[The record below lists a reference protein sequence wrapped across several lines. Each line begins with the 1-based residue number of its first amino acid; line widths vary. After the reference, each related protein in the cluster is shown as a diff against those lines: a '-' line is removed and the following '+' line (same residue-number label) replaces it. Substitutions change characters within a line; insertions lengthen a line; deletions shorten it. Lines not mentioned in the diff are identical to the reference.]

1 MADPQWARR
10 YQDKTGEGQ
19 RLFVSLL
26 TVYFLFLAIPIRAH
40 EPHPHAPVPVK
51 WELRAT
57 GTGTI
62 YFSYIP
68 SPFDTS
74 VSLKV
79 DLCKINIPF
88 VTTPHPQSYSC
99 RGLTHE
105 RSLKGTKF
113 YACPASS
120 PPHCI
125 SPGEYNC
132 AAWGCETT
140 SSWKQRDPHISISL
154 SHNSSCRYIGT
165 CNPLKIS
172 ITSPG
177 APFWLKGATWGLRL
191 YLPGPDL
198 GTQITIQK
206 SFIFRSLTPIGPNQD
221 FVLPAPAFPPK
232 PTISLPTSPIPPS
245 PGLTSFPV
253 LSLSVPT
260 SPPQPPLLQML
271 AAVHALLNVS
281 NPADAADCW
290 LCLDPKP
297 PYYIGIGASNSS
309 ALLLVPQGNCSW
321 THPRLT
327 LGNLQ
332 GQGTC
337 IYSTSYPISTSP
349 YTPLCNST
357 ILITSTIISTYT
369 GLSNFFRAPDDTWFA
384 CTNGITKCLDLYS
397 LSPSTQPPLFCY
409 LVHILPQVSFYSGEG
424 GREHLSLL
432 QTRYRR
438 AAPILIPLLVTVG
451 IAGSTAIG
459 TSSLVLQD
467 QNFKSLSHQVAQD
480 LGYLENSIS
489 RLTDQVDSLAEVVL
503 QNRRSLDLLFLKQ
516 GGLCVALGET
526 CCFYANQSG
535 IIHNTL
541 ALVRENLKDKY
552 FTSPITKIGT
562 SLFLTGPLGSQL
574 YSLPL
579 LDRSSSYF

>member
-1 MADPQWARR
+1 MANPQWAQR
-10 YQDKTGEGQ
+10 YQDKTGTGP
-19 RLFVSLL
+19 RLFTSLL
-26 TVYFLFLAIPIRAH
+26 TVYSLFLVTPTRAH
-40 EPHPHAPVPVK
+40 GPHPHAPVPVK
-51 WELRAT
+51 WEIRAT

-62 YFSYIP
+62 YASHIP
-68 SPFDTS
+68 SPFETS
-74 VSLKV
+74 ISLQV

-88 VTTPHPQSYSC
+88 ITTSHPQSYSC
-99 RGLTHE
+99 RGITHE
-105 RSLKGTKF
+105 RSLEGTQF

-120 PPHCI
+120 PPRCI

-140 SSWKQRDPHISISL
+140 ASWKQEDPHISISL
-154 SHNSSCRYIGT
+154 SHNSSCRFIGT

-177 APFWLKGATWGLRL
+177 APFWSKGKTWGLRL
-191 YLPGPDL
+191 YLSGPDL

-206 SFIFRSLTPIGPNQD
+206 SFISRPLTPIGPNRD
-221 FVLPAPAFPPK
+221 FVLPAPALPPK
-232 PTISLPTSPIPPS
+232 PTVFLPTSSIPLSPS
-245 PGLTSFPV
+245 LTSFPIP
-253 LSLSVPT
+253 SLSIPT
-260 SPPQPPLLQML
+260 PPPQPLLLQML
-271 AAVHALLNVS
+271 ATFHALLNAS
-281 NPADAADCW
+281 NPADTADCW
-290 LCLDPKP
+290 LCFDPKP
-297 PYYIGIGASNSS
+297 PYYIGIGASSSS

-321 THPRLT
+321 TYPSLT
-327 LGNLQ
+327 LRNLL

-349 YTPLCNST
+349 YAPLCSST
-357 ILITSTIISTYT
+357 ILIINSTISTLT
-369 GLSNFFRAPDDTWFA
+369 GLSTFFRAPDYTWFA

-397 LSPSTQPPLFCY
+397 LSPSIRPPLFCY

-432 QTRYRR
+432 QTRYCW
-438 AAPILIPLLVTVG
+438 ATPILIPLLVTVSR
-451 IAGSTAIG
+451 AGSTAIG

-480 LGYLENSIS
+480 LGYLEYSVS
-489 RLTDQVDSLAEVVL
+489 RLANQVDSLAEVVL
-503 QNRRSLDLLFLKQ
+503 QNRRGLDLLFLKQ

-541 ALVRENLKDKY
+541 
-552 FTSPITKIGT
+552 
-562 SLFLTGPLGSQL
+562 GSGQ
-574 YSLPL
+574 S
-579 LDRSSSYF
+579 